1 MISSAAFIVLELLG
15 RLVLSAGSTAVGQVI
30 DDAGEPVAAEVAL
43 RNPEDSLAMA
53 GTADDGRFAIPRVPP
68 GKYDLEVRASG
79 FATARVPGVAI
90 DAAGEVDLGTVV
102 LARAVTLS
110 GRVIDAE
117 GVPITGAEIATHRGE
132 PRFSSFEPPHGA
144 AVTTAADGAFALPD
158 LGADEQWVLAVT
170 RNGYA
175 GRMVRAVTAH
185 GAPPL
190 EIVLHPA
197 SRLAGRVIDD
207 RAHPVAGAA
216 VMLHPVRSDVVGA
229 AAQTDVDGRFRLEQ
243 VPSGP
248 AQVAVHADGYAP
260 ARLPALEVPEGG
272 EVDDLEVVLRPAVV
286 LAGKVTLPDGRPA
299 DGALVEVSSQSPE
312 DPTAG
317 VGVTDHDGR
326 YRLAGLAPGLL
337 IVTASL
343 HGLQRSPP
351 KAIDVEV
358 GTYALDLELA
368 PGFEVAGHV
377 SDAAGLPVAGVSL
390 TLHEGDVNTH
400 AGGATVR
407 SAGDGTFAFAGVT
420 SGLYAIEA
428 AKEGYA
434 TARTTEAVAVDG
446 DVYGVAIEMERGAT
460 LRGRVLGLELD
471 ELAEVSLMVFS
482 EVGGSRRARVDF
494 EGAYELANLARGR
507 WKLLAAAGGR
517 RLEADVE
524 IAPGD
529 LEVVRDR
536 ELRGGFTL
544 SGAVLESGPGQSP
557 RPAGGAFV
565 TLRVDGASA
574 HATTDSEGRFRLA
587 ELPAGSYELRIGWG
601 SVFHREPIELADD
614 DEIEIV
620 LGTAWIEG
628 QVAAAGGPPLAGVS
642 VGLEPVEDEGRPP
655 FFVNLGYSPE
665 TDADGRF
672 RVSPLLLGRWRLT
685 FAKAGFADVE
695 VVVDLRSGAAVE
707 GLLVEMSAA
716 SDET

>member
-229 AAQTDVDGRFRLEQ
+229 AAQTDVDGRFRL
-243 VPSGP
+243 
-248 AQVAVHADGYAP
+248 
-260 ARLPALEVPEGG
+260 
-272 EVDDLEVVLRPAVV
+272 
-286 LAGKVTLPDGRPA
+286 
-299 DGALVEVSSQSPE
+299 
-312 DPTAG
+312 
-317 VGVTDHDGR
+317 
-326 YRLAGLAPGLL
+326 
-337 IVTASL
+337 
-343 HGLQRSPP
+343 
-351 KAIDVEV
+351 
-358 GTYALDLELA
+358 
-368 PGFEVAGHV
+368 
-377 SDAAGLPVAGVSL
+377 
-390 TLHEGDVNTH
+390 
-400 AGGATVR
+400 
-407 SAGDGTFAFAGVT
+407 
-420 SGLYAIEA
+420 
-428 AKEGYA
+428 
-434 TARTTEAVAVDG
+434 
-446 DVYGVAIEMERGAT
+446 
-460 LRGRVLGLELD
+460 
-471 ELAEVSLMVFS
+471 
-482 EVGGSRRARVDF
+482 
-494 EGAYELANLARGR
+494 
-507 WKLLAAAGGR
+507 
-517 RLEADVE
+517 
-524 IAPGD
+524 
-529 LEVVRDR
+529 
-536 ELRGGFTL
+536 
-544 SGAVLESGPGQSP
+544 
-557 RPAGGAFV
+557 
-565 TLRVDGASA
+565 
-574 HATTDSEGRFRLA
+574 
-587 ELPAGSYELRIGWG
+587 
-601 SVFHREPIELADD
+601 
-614 DEIEIV
+614 
-620 LGTAWIEG
+620 
-628 QVAAAGGPPLAGVS
+628 
-642 VGLEPVEDEGRPP
+642 
-655 FFVNLGYSPE
+655 
-665 TDADGRF
+665 
-672 RVSPLLLGRWRLT
+672 
-685 FAKAGFADVE
+685 
-695 VVVDLRSGAAVE
+695 
-707 GLLVEMSAA
+707 
-716 SDET
+716 